1 MWKMRREERMK
12 CGVCGSKLKK
22 LTEDYLYC
30 TNPKCP
36 TIDKG
41 WERAILKGS
50 QQKEAKEK

>member
-1 MWKMRREERMK
+1 MRREERMK